1 MRRVFFCIFREV
13 KKKGGG
19 VTRSVAWEFLV
30 LSFFFPSC
38 ISVVCRS
45 SFIVHALTFRKFMV
59 RSRSHHHDTITFHVQ
74 YAQHPPLPRPSPTLH
89 DLPLFLSSP
98 ALYSF
103 ERSHFLCARSFS
115 SMETALRVDTALL
128 RLASCGKR
136 KGIWQ
141 KR

>member
-13 KKKGGG
+13 KKKRGRGYQKCCLG
-19 VTRSVAWEFLV
+19 ISRPL
-30 LSFFFPSC
+30 FFFPSC